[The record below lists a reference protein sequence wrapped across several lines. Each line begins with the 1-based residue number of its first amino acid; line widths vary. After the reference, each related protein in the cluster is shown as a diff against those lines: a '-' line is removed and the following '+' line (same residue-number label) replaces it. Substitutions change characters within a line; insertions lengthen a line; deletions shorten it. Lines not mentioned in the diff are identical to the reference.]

1 MSAELK
7 FTMMSK
13 FIQDKELFIP
23 QIDQSE
29 NKISKQGLKY
39 S

>member
-13 FIQDKELFIP
+13 FIQDKELFTS
-23 QIDQSE
+23 QIDKSE
-29 NKISKQGLKY
+29 NKIQNEA
-39 S
+39 